1 MNKFFWPA
9 LLALF
14 WTTQAVAAD
23 ITIKDPWARA
33 TAPEQDS
40 ATVSMHITSR
50 KDARLVAVSSPV
62 ADHVEIHTM
71 SHDDGMMMMREIESL
86 DLKANQEVALGGEGY
101 HLMLMGL
108 KQQLKEGAVVPL
120 TLTFRLGSQ
129 HKETLHIKAPVRSLT
144 SMGEHDS
151 HMHHAE

>member
-1 MNKFFWPA
+1 MNKFFWTA

-23 ITIKDPWARA
+23 ITVKDAWARA

-50 KDARLVAVSSPV
+50 KDASLVAVSSPV

-71 SHDDGMMMMREIESL
+71 THDDGMMMMREIDSL
-86 DLKANQEVALGGEGY
+86 DLKANQEVVLGGEGY
-101 HLMLMGL
+101 HLMLIGL

-120 TLTFRLGSQ
+120 TLIFQAGTQ
-129 HKETLHIKAPVRSLT
+129 HKETIHIKAPVRSLT
-144 SMGEHDS
+144 DTGEHGS
-151 HMHHAE
+151 HMHHQE